1 MAVDIYLKLDSING
15 ESKGKDHV
23 DEIDVLSWSWG
34 MSNSGTA
41 HLGSGAGAGKV
52 NVQDMSV
59 TKYVDAA
66 SCDLMKVCC
75 NGKHLATGKLTVR
88 KVGGDTPVDYTTVD
102 LEEVLIAAVTTG
114 GIGSDD
120 RMTENVT
127 LNFRKFNIKY
137 KKQADDGSS
146 EDKGDTTW
154 DIALN
159 ASS

>member
-15 ESKGKDHV
+15 ESKGKGHEN
-23 DEIDVLSWSWG
+23 EIDVLSWSWG

-52 NVQDMSV
+52 NVQDMSI
-59 TKYVDAA
+59 TKYVDSA
-66 SCDLMKVCC
+66 SCDLMKICC

-88 KVGGDTPVDYTTVD
+88 KAGETPVDYLTVD
-102 LEEVLIAAVTTG
+102 LTEILVAACTTG

-127 LNFRKFNIKY
+127 LNFRQFQIKY
-137 KKQADDGSS
+137 KKQTDTGGS
-146 EDKGDTTW
+146 EDAGDTTW

-159 ASS
+159 AAP